1 MVTATQDKRMQEATP
16 NIKTAKNSFAVRLA
30 ESVKAS
36 DQRFRP
42 FLANRNACLDLYAGP
57 HYCGQSASREYKP
70 QPLNSIY
77 AFISIVMPSLA
88 GRKLAAMATSQDPEL
103 QWEAEKATLLLTWCL
118 VEIRAAEALR
128 AIVFDALFG
137 FGVGKV
143 SVDAAPPEGQVD
155 YEDWLQDNGLPFW
168 ERVSPDEYILDPG
181 AKKHSQRKFEGHY
194 FDIPLADAMSDFAGE
209 EAQRVL
215 ASMEIRRIQSRGGDR
230 KAADMS
236 RATVSGQ
243 IEELYPH
250 VRCVELYLPR
260 EKKVVTIP
268 AAMEAQTGFLAE
280 RDWDADSDPESGPYE
295 VLNFF
300 DLPDNVVGVSSIDQI
315 RDLHDVLNS
324 VLRKIRKEAE
334 AYKTLLGYQLG
345 KEQDVAAIQEGE
357 HCAAVGMTDPNAAKE
372 FKLGGVEPG
381 AFSVVEALQQLQNR
395 NGPNPDIL
403 GGTRANSKTLGQ
415 DQLLNQNANQ
425 RLDAMRETANEFA
438 SRSIA
443 KMAFY
448 LWRHPQL
455 KKDLAY
461 RMPGGYELPVKW
473 LPEDE
478 RARDGDWSSY
488 QYAIDPVA
496 SGSDNPEAM
505 YARTMELLTG
515 AVLPLAPFGQAQ
527 GTQVDVGAILGD
539 LARLRRVDGVHRWLK
554 AGPPLVGPGAQQQ
567 PGMGQQLDP
576 NAPPTNMQRSPGGQM
591 PGGGVDMGGMN
602 EQPRP
607 RVGQALTGE

>member
-1 MVTATQDKRMQEATP
+1 MVTATQDKRAQVSTP

-57 HYCGQSASREYKP
+57 HYCGQSTSREYKP
-70 QPLNSIY
+70 QPLNTIY
-77 AFISIVMPSLA
+77 AFITIVAPSLA
-88 GRKLAAMATSQDPEL
+88 GRRLAAMVTSQDAEL
-103 QWEAEKATLLLTWCL
+103 QWEAEKASLLLSWCL
-118 VEIRAAEALR
+118 AEIRAADALR

-143 SVDAAPPEGQVD
+143 GVDAMPPGGQSD
-155 YEDWLQDNGLPFW
+155 YEDWTQDPGLPFW

-181 AKKHSQRKFEGHY
+181 AKKHSKRTFEGHY
-194 FDIPLADAMSDFAGE
+194 FDIALADAQAEYTSE
-209 EAQRVL
+209 EAKRVL
-215 ASMEIRRIQSRGGDR
+215 AAMDVRRMQSRGGVR
-230 KAADMS
+230 TAADMS

-250 VRCVELYLPR
+250 VRCAEIYLPR
-260 EKKVVTIP
+260 EGKVVTIP

-280 RDWDADSDPESGPYE
+280 RDWDSESDPESGPYE
-295 VLNFF
+295 VLTFF
-300 DLPDNVVGVSSIDQI
+300 DVPDNVIGVSSIDQI

-357 HCAAVGMTDPNAAKE
+357 HCSAVGMTDPNAAKE

-381 AFSVVEALQQLQNR
+381 AFGVVEAMQQLQNR

-403 GGTRANSKTLGQ
+403 GGTKANSKTLGQ

-425 RLDAMRETANEFA
+425 RLEAMRETANEFA

-448 LWRHPQL
+448 LWRHPTL
-455 KKDLAY
+455 EKSLTY
-461 RMPGGYELPVKW
+461 RMPSGYELPVKW

-478 RARDGDWSSY
+478 QERDGDWSSY

-505 YARTMELLTG
+505 YVRTMELLTG
-515 AVLPLAPFGQAQ
+515 AVIPLAPFGQAQ
-527 GTQVDVGAILGD
+527 GTQVDVAAILSD
-539 LARLRRVDGVHRWLK
+539 LARMRRIDGVHRWLK

-567 PGMGQQLDP
+567 QPGMVQPQDP

-591 PGGGVDMGGMN
+591 PGQELAMAGQ
-602 EQPRP
+602 ERP
-607 RVGQALTGE
+607 RVGQMAGEQA